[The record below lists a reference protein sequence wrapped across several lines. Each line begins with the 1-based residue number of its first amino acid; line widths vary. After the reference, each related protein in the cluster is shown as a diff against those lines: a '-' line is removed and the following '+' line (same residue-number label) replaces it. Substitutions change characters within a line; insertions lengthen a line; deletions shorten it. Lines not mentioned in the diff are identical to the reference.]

1 MNVKEKIEQM
11 TPDQKIGQLI
21 TYEFVGFRIRSD
33 IYRKI
38 EQLQCGGLR
47 ITPHV
52 HEAIPYKERFEKGE
66 SQQRLAYHCHPDSYA
81 EVIRSIQALAKKR
94 HLGIPLHIC
103 IDQEGDFSGD
113 FARGGVNLMP
123 SAMGVSATAEPD
135 LAFEAYRA
143 VAEQL
148 RAIGVTMVHSPV
160 LDVNTNPR
168 NPEIC
173 TRSFG
178 DTPERVVE
186 FGRACMRGF
195 MAGGITPTAKHF
207 PGRGASEVDLHY
219 ALDTNGQTLEEF
231 EQVDLR
237 PYRELISQGLPAV
250 MTAHQVCPA
259 FGDNRPASVSLSVYR
274 YLRDELGFEGV
285 VTTDAMGMKGV
296 VDMFGCLGQACAE
309 AAKAGADLILAK
321 CNPDLELEVFDWI
334 KRYVDEGEIEESDI
348 DAKLFRILSM
358 KDRQNL
364 DSDYFDPSQAEE
376 TLWKPEI
383 KEPIRSVA
391 EKCVMVVRDEQDL
404 LPFDPESSVLVVE
417 PIYREWQSKGYD
429 NFYHPGMLSL
439 FMERWSRRITLCE
452 TEIDVSPEEHNEA
465 LERASEHDIVIV
477 NSFFWRGCPTNTHLV
492 RDLIEKGHKVAVV
505 ANAPYE
511 NICDPCIKTLIINW
525 GQTPYCQ
532 EAAAN
537 ALYGKAGSLGSWPL
551 QNYKIRGV

>member
-1 MNVKEKIEQM
+1 MS
-11 TPDQKIGQLI
+11 PDQKIGQLI

-38 EQLQCGGLR
+38 EELHCGGLR

-52 HEAIPYKERFEKGE
+52 HEAIPYKERFEQGKK
-66 SQQRLAYHCHPDSYA
+66 QQRLAYHCHPDTYA
-81 EVIRSIQALAKKR
+81 EVIRNIQDLAKNR

-103 IDQEGDFSGD
+103 IDQEGDFSCD

-123 SAMGVSATAEPD
+123 SAMGVSATAEPG
-135 LAFEAYRA
+135 LAFDAYRC
-143 VAEQL
+143 VAKQL
-148 RAIGVTMVHSPV
+148 QAIGVTMVHSPV
-160 LDVNTNPR
+160 LDVNTNPL

-173 TRSFG
+173 ARSFG

-186 FGRACMRGF
+186 FGQACMRGF
-195 MAGGITPTAKHF
+195 MSGGITPVAKHF
-207 PGRGASEVDLHY
+207 PGRGASDVDLHY
-219 ALDTNGQTLEEF
+219 ALDTNGRTLEEF
-231 EQVDLR
+231 EQVDLQ
-237 PYRELISQGLPAV
+237 PYRQLISQGLPAV
-250 MTAHQVCPA
+250 MTAHQVSPA
-259 FGDNRPASVSLSVYR
+259 FGDERPASVSPSVYR
-274 YLRDELGFEGV
+274 YLRDELGFEGLI
-285 VTTDAMGMKGV
+285 TTDAMGMKGV

-321 CNPDLELEVFDWI
+321 CNPEIEQEVFDWI
-334 KRYVDEGEIEESDI
+334 KRYVDEGQIEESDL
-348 DAKLFRILSM
+348 DAKLFRILTM

-364 DSDYFDPSQAEE
+364 ESDYFDPSQAEE

-439 FMERWSRRITLCE
+439 FMERWSREITLFE
-452 TEIDVSPEEHNEA
+452 ADINVFAGEHNEVM
-465 LERASEHDIVIV
+465 ERASEHDLVVV
-477 NSFFWRGCPTNTHLV
+477 NSFFWRGCPINTRLV
-492 RDLIEKGHKVAVV
+492 LDLIDKGHKVAVV

-511 NICDPCIKTLIINW
+511 NICDPRIKTLVINW

-532 EAAAN
+532 EVAAN
-537 ALYGKAGSLGSWPL
+537 VLYGKATSQGAWPL
-551 QNYKIRGV
+551 ANYKIRGV